1 MVQRLR
7 LISGIT
13 LFVFVTSHL
22 LNHALG
28 LMSIAAAD
36 TGLTVFAAI
45 WRNPAGTVVLALA
58 ILTHFTLVL
67 WSVFRRRRLRLS
79 AWEWTQLALGV
90 AILPL
95 GMGHFVM
102 VRGAH
107 EIDGVITAYFWVLW
121 PMVADPWNAARQFGL
136 ILIVWI
142 HGCIGLHFWLR
153 LKPWYRRAVSLF
165 YGGALLVPTLAICGV
180 AAALREAADIFADTD
195 KLMALARAMKAPPD
209 KLALDRLRDLSDVLI
224 VAVAAIILLMF
235 ALRPLRSWIEH
246 RRGAVRLEYPGGRL
260 VTLPTGLSVL
270 EMSRVVGVPHAS
282 VCGGR
287 GRCSTCRVRMAG
299 QDVDRL
305 LAAAPEESRV
315 LQRIGSPEGVR
326 LACQTRPPPGAYTVT
341 PLLPANAEPRD
352 VLRGDLVAHGAE
364 KVVAVLFADLRGFT
378 AMSEKRLPFDV
389 VFILNRYFRSMGEAV
404 QAAGG
409 QVDKFIGDG
418 VMAVFGLRT
427 DGPTAA
433 RQSLD
438 AARRMSIALELLND
452 SLMHEV
458 DRPLRI
464 GVGIHAGSAIVG
476 EMGHGRTVSLTVIG
490 DTVNTASR
498 LESMTK
504 ELACELVVSQEL
516 LDIGGVDLSEWP
528 RHDVEVRGRQSR
540 MAVRAVSHA
549 GRLPQ
554 SRQAG

>member
-1 MVQRLR
+1 MMQRLR

-13 LFVFVTSHL
+13 LFVFVTTHL

-28 LMSIAAAD
+28 LFSIATAD
-36 TGLTVFAAI
+36 AGLTLFAAV
-45 WRNPAGTVVLALA
+45 WRNPVGTAVLSLA
-58 ILTHFTLVL
+58 ILTHFSLVL
-67 WSVFRRRRLRLS
+67 WSVFRRRHLRMS
-79 AWEWTQLALGV
+79 VWEWTQLALGV

-153 LKPWYRRAVSLF
+153 LRPWYRRSVSLF
-165 YGGALLVPTLAICGV
+165 YAAALMVPTLAISGV
-180 AAALREAADIFADTD
+180 AVALREAADIFEDTD

-224 VAVAAIILLMF
+224 VAVGVLIVLMF
-235 ALRPLRSWIEH
+235 ALRPVRSWIER
-246 RRGAVRLEYPGGRL
+246 RRGAVRLQYPGGRL

-287 GRCSTCRVRMAG
+287 GRCSTCRVRLAG
-299 QDVDRL
+299 PDAGRL
-305 LAAAPEESRV
+305 PAALAAEARV
-315 LQRIGSPEGVR
+315 LQRIGTPAGIR
-326 LACQTRPPPGAYTVT
+326 LACQTRPPPGSYTVT

-352 VLRGDLVAHGAE
+352 VLRGDVVAHGTE

-389 VFILNRYFRSMGEAV
+389 VFILNRYFRSMGDAV

-418 VMAVFGLRT
+418 VMAVFGLRGE
-427 DGPTAA
+427 GPVAA
-433 RQSLD
+433 RQALD

-452 SLMHEV
+452 SLAHEV

-464 GVGIHAGSAIVG
+464 GIGIHAGPAIVG

-504 ELACELVVSQEL
+504 ELACELIVSQEL
-516 LDIGGVDLSEWP
+516 LDIAGVDLSDWE

-540 MAVRAVSHA
+540 MAVRAVTQAS
-549 GRLPQ
+549 RLPQ
-554 SRQAG
+554 TGKPS